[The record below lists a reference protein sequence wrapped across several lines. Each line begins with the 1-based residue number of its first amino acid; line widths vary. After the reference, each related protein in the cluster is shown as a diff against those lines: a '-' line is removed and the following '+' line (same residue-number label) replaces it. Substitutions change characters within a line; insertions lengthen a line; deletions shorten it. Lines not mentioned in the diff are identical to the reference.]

1 MTEQVCKEKVGLG
14 RTYWCPNDSSPIA
27 LDPGGDSG
35 EREREAAGRVHTMA
49 AVFCVDCG
57 LKLTGRYC
65 MKCGRDHGATAAAQ
79 CTSSTLATTE
89 VQHVGSSATARVQQQ
104 QDVSSSTTGAKRA
117 ISPLTRIYK
126 QSL

>member
-1 MTEQVCKEKVGLG
+1 MPQRLFRSPGTPVETVGEKESL
-14 RTYWCPNDSSPIA
+14 
-27 LDPGGDSG
+27 
-35 EREREAAGRVHTMA
+35 REAAGRVHTMA

-79 CTSSTLATTE
+79 CTSSTLATTA
-89 VQHVGSSATARVQQQ
+89 VQHVGSLATSRVRQQ